1 MDEKDEIVVEELEEQ
16 TEPKQDEKA
25 ELSVQSFKP
34 SDIGGVF
41 FTETGLTVFP
51 KGFMEQFAV
60 DDPNGGLIG
69 KQSTYDYSKLAGA
82 FERVVTL
89 EKENHDLKE
98 KVAKL
103 EAKMAEPDEDK
114 EKEKP
119 VEEKPEDEKD
129 KEKDKVKAEE
139 KEEKEDKEEKEEEK
153 KSAVAKSVE
162 AEKKS
167 TKEEAEHSGVD
178 DDIKRVMGSMKKARE
193 EGAL

>member
-1 MDEKDEIVVEELEEQ
+1 MDEKEEIVVEELEEQ
-16 TEPKQDEKA
+16 TEPKQEEKKA

-41 FTETGLTVFP
+41 FTESGLTIFP

-103 EAKMAEPDEDK
+103 EAKMADPDEDK

-129 KEKDKVKAEE
+129 KEEKDKVKAEE
-139 KEEKEDKEEKEEEK
+139 KEEKEEEK

-178 DDIKRVMGSMKKARE
+178 DDIKRVMRSMKEARE
-193 EGAL
+193 EGTL